1 MVAAAAAALL
11 LALGV
16 APSAQLPGG
25 LEALEQRQLR
35 PSPSPEAAPKSCARC
50 GQVKPWSPN
59 CCSDGGSWAGLCDGK
74 GDTQHTWSEGYAV
87 CQGASL
93 DMPELEV
100 KPERRSAKAGD
111 NDDSLLMPMP
121 HVKEPT
127 AAHTPGSEAEPPYA
141 NAGSAVASPVCRD
154 WCWKNEQPWVNKCVW
169 QSNVCSACSECR
181 AHWTDMAN
189 GMTRHKALKRGTDEP
204 NITQT
209 KCRSSA
215 STRGIGDTW
224 CIHVCSGSFCPSD
237 VCSDD
242 CQRLCNGKCSG
253 WVDSGQ
259 FDKGA
264 FVDETGRALQP
275 SDWNTE
281 EDMDSVRKGK
291 QNDAKEAA
299 AKKDMQAKEKEMKS
313 TEEETK
319 KKEEEERAAAESA
332 AAAEKAR
339 AEAEA
344 ARVDEINKKAADD
357 KAREEE
363 IKAKEL
369 ADEEERVA
377 EQEKR
382 AASEDNGLGSSAAV
396 PAAPVPMATPIP
408 VPDVPDVPPLADS
421 SAAADVEAARKKAE
435 EARIAAS
442 EAAQAVITA
451 EAEEARAKEQAQA
464 EEARKKAEAARIASS
479 DAALAPEQ
487 EEAPP
492 AEVPVVAPPA
502 AFEPTP
508 EQEVPK
514 KVSGTCHTLA
524 DPKTGITDTY
534 CLATCTPVNGPGGST
549 FCPFDVCSKECGL
562 LIQGPDGT
570 GVLPG
575 HMPPFAPEPSAPPPP
590 EPPAPPLLPAPSPA
604 PPRPPPS
611 PPPPPPPSTPPPS
624 PPPSP
629 PPPSPHPPSDKVHLS
644 GYSVDDLTDL
654 YLNGVPSNSLR
665 EAGLLIHGFDE
676 TEDYVLPWQPC
687 SVAAKGSKGWCSNK
701 TTWWSASIVN
711 AKQLHTFSGSGLL
724 FNPHRSFTQVLCSW
738 PDDMSSLTLGCSG
751 SYSGE
756 LPRHPEP
763 FREDELKD
771 MLETSM
777 NKHDPIS
784 NNYNEVR
791 TRARVHAHAHAHAY
805 TCSACGARAWPVA
818 WSVAG
823 SCSMVGSNSLL
834 RAGCMRHACTCRQPS
849 AWCTV
854 YCDALT
860 LFVHPSHRY

>member
-1 MVAAAAAALL
+1 
-11 LALGV
+11 
-16 APSAQLPGG
+16 
-25 LEALEQRQLR
+25 
-35 PSPSPEAAPKSCARC
+35 
-50 GQVKPWSPN
+50 
-59 CCSDGGSWAGLCDGK
+59 
-74 GDTQHTWSEGYAV
+74 
-87 CQGASL
+87 
-93 DMPELEV
+93 MPELEV
-100 KPERRSAKAGD
+100 KPKPRSAKAGD
-111 NDDSLLMPMP
+111 EDDGLLMPMP
-121 HVKEPT
+121 RVQEPET
-127 AAHTPGSEAEPPYA
+127 ADTPGSEAEPPYA
-141 NAGSAVASPVCRD
+141 IREPAVASPVCRD

-189 GMTRHKALKRGTDEP
+189 GMTRHKTLKRGTDEP
-204 NITQT
+204 KITQT

-242 CQRLCNGKCSG
+242 CQDLCEGKCAG

-264 FVDETGRALQP
+264 FVDKNGRALQP

-291 QNDAKEAA
+291 ISEAKEAA
-299 AKKDMQAKEKEMKS
+299 AKKDMQSKEEEMKS
-313 TEEETK
+313 TEEETR
-319 KKEEEERAAAESA
+319 KKEEEERSA
-332 AAAEKAR
+332 ANSADDAEKAR

-344 ARVDEINKKAADD
+344 ARVDEVNKRAEDD
-357 KAREEE
+357 RAREEE
-363 IKAKEL
+363 IAAKEL
-369 ADEEERVA
+369 EDEEKRVA
-377 EQEKR
+377 EQEAR
-382 AASEDNGLGSSAAV
+382 AAGEDNGLGSSAAV
-396 PAAPVPMATPIP
+396 PAAQAAPVPMATSVP
-408 VPDVPDVPPLADS
+408 VPPVPVVPAVPLPADS

-442 EAAQAVITA
+442 DAAAAVIAA

-464 EEARKKAEAARIASS
+464 EAARKKAEEARIASS
-479 DAALAPEQ
+479 DAALAPEP

-492 AEVPVVAPPA
+492 AEVPEVPVVAPPA

-611 PPPPPPPSTPPPS
+611 PPPPPPPCGPPPS

-629 PPPSPHPPSDKVHLS
+629 PPPSPYPPSDKVHLS
-644 GYSVDDLTDL
+644 GYSIDDLTDL
-654 YLNGVPSNSLR
+654 YLNGIPSNSLR

-784 NNYNEVR
+784 NTYNEVR
-791 TRARVHAHAHAHAY
+791 TCTCTCTYIYTYVHVLCMRCTCTVGSMVVQQFARSLHARCMHMHAA
-805 TCSACGARAWPVA
+805 ACIHGARYIT
-818 WSVAG
+818 
-823 SCSMVGSNSLL
+823 MLL
-834 RAGCMRHACTCRQPS
+834 RCPNP
-849 AWCTV
+849 
-854 YCDALT
+854 L
-860 LFVHPSHRY
+860 LPPSHRY